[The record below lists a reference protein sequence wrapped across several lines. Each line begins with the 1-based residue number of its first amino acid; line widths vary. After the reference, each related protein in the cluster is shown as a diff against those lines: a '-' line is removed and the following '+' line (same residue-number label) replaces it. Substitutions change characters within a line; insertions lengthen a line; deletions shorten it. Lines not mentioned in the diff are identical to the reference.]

1 MTSDAMARDM
11 IARARRCLREART
24 ARDEGD
30 HALCVR
36 RSQEAI
42 ELAVKGLLRL
52 TGVEFPREHDVS
64 DVLLRSASRLPP
76 SWRSDLPELARR
88 MREITPRRG
97 PAMYGLEAQGIP
109 ASDVFDDDD
118 ALAALA
124 DAEFV
129 LSRCAAWLEEWTNRT
144 R

>member
-1 MTSDAMARDM
+1 MMSDAMARDM

-36 RSQEAI
+36 RSQEVI

-76 SWRSDLPELARR
+76 SWRGDLPELARR
-88 MREITPRRG
+88 MREITPKRG

-129 LSRCAAWLEEWTNRT
+129 LSRCAAWLEEWTTPT